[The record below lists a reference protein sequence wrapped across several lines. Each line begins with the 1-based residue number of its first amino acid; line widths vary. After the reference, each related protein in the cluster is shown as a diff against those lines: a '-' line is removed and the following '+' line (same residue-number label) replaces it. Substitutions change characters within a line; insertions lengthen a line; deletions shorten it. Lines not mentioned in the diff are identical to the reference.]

1 MTRGA
6 SASAYAQEI
15 CIRVY
20 IEHQRELSTLNPTP
34 YTYTTL
40 NPTPYTYTTLN
51 PIPCAYTRGGSA
63 IACAKTVCICACIEV
78 YRGTCICAYI
88 EVQRELST
96 LNPTPYT
103 YTRGAS
109 AIACQQARQRC
120 TSRGGVWGD

>member
-1 MTRGA
+1 VTRGA

-34 YTYTTL
+34 YIYTTL

-63 IACAKTVCICACIEV
+63 IACAKTVCHIIICLCHIIICLCHIIMSGQSHVPRQYV
-78 YRGTCICAYI
+78 YVR
-88 EVQRELST
+88 V
-96 LNPTPYT
+96 
-103 YTRGAS
+103 
-109 AIACQQARQRC
+109 
-120 TSRGGVWGD
+120 